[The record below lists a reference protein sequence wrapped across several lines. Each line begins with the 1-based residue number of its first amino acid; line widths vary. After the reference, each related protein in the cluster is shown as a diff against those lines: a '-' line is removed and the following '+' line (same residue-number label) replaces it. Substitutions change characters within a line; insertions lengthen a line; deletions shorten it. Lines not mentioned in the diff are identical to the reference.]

1 MTARGARSSTAALL
15 GIVIVV
21 TAAVGAT
28 PVGEA
33 AAGDQAEKSFLWRAA
48 RGDRSIYLLG
58 SIHFMK
64 SDAYPLSP
72 AIERAYE
79 AAGLVVFETDIEG
92 LARAA
97 TSLMAAGTLEGET
110 TLEDVISEELYND
123 VEERL
128 ESLGMSVEA
137 FAKTRPWMLALSL
150 TSLELAQAGY
160 LGSEGIDA
168 HFSAR
173 AGRDGKAR
181 RGLESIEYQVS
192 LFAGLSAEDGADFLR
207 YTLGDL
213 DSVIPLVDDLVRAW
227 KRGDSDRL
235 EELLV
240 EGFDE
245 YEAIFERFV
254 VRRNH
259 RWMETVEKLFER
271 DSDAMVVV
279 GALHLVGE
287 QGLVKLLRAKG
298 YEVEQL

>member
-1 MTARGARSSTAALL
+1 MKALGNRSSTAALL
-15 GIVIVV
+15 GFVVVV
-21 TAAVGAT
+21 TAAIAVV
-28 PVGEA
+28 PVGDA
-33 AAGDQAEKSFLWRAA
+33 AAGEQVEKSFLWRAV

-72 AIERAYE
+72 AIEHAYD

-92 LARAA
+92 LTRAA
-97 TSLMAAGTLEGET
+97 TSLMAAGTLDGGA
-110 TLEDVISEELYND
+110 TLEDVISEELYED
-123 VEERL
+123 VKRRL
-128 ESLGMSVEA
+128 ESLGMNIDT
-137 FAKTRPWMLALSL
+137 FARTRPWMVALSM
-150 TSLELAQAGY
+150 TSMELARAGY

-173 AGRDGKAR
+173 AERDGKTR
-181 RGLESIEYQVS
+181 MGLETIEYQVS
-192 LFAGLSAEDGADFLR
+192 LFAGLSAEEGEEFLR

-213 DSVIPLVDDLVRAW
+213 HSVIPLVDALVGAW

-245 YEAIFERFV
+245 YGAVFERFV

-259 RWMETVEKLFER
+259 RWMGTVEELFGG

-287 QGLVKLLRAKG
+287 QGLIELLRAKG
-298 YEVEQL
+298 YEIEQL

>member
-1 MTARGARSSTAALL
+1 L
-15 GIVIVV
+15 
-21 TAAVGAT
+21 AAVAASG

-33 AAGDQAEKSFLWRAA
+33 AADDQTGRSFLWRAH
-48 RGDRSIYLLG
+48 RGERSVYLLG

-72 AIERAYE
+72 AIERAYD

-92 LARAA
+92 LTRAA
-97 TSLMAAGTLEGET
+97 ASLMAVGTLEGGT
-110 TLEDVISEELYND
+110 TLEDVISEELHTD

-128 ESLGMSVEA
+128 EGLGMSIDA
-137 FAKTRPWMLALSL
+137 FGKMRPWMLALSL
-150 TSLELAQAGY
+150 TSMELARAGY

-173 AGRDGKAR
+173 AERDGKTR
-181 RGLESIEYQVS
+181 RGLESIEEQVS
-192 LFAGLSAEDGADFLR
+192 LFAGLSAEDGEQFLR

-245 YEAIFERFV
+245 YGAIFDRFV

-259 RWMETVEKLFER
+259 RWMETVEELFRGE
-271 DSDAMVVV
+271 SDAMVVV
-279 GALHLVGE
+279 GALHLVGDE
-287 QGLVKLLRAKG
+287 GLIGLLRAKG